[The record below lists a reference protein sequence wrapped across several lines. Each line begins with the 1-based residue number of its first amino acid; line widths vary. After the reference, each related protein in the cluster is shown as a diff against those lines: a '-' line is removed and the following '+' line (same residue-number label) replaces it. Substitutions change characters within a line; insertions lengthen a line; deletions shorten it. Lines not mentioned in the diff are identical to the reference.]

1 MHEAGAHITQRCSA
15 TRSSRGED
23 AVDGSPV
30 QGRDEAHRTA
40 QLDHELVELRGP
52 VLLRQQHRLRCQRGH
67 RDVGPRGE
75 GVALGDE
82 HTERVQPEELGG
94 HRRWGQRGPPDAD
107 VEPPVH
113 QTLELL
119 GHARP
124 RPGGSPDRR
133 IAAGPRAGSTPSSR
147 SWHPRLPPAG
157 SAVNGTPAALPPWPV
172 RRGRGSAWRRSGRR
186 RPRRSAAHDGS
197 CGPSTSHRA
206 PVPDAAAVGSARTA
220 RCAHGRRPDRNA
232 TPRQG

>member
-30 QGRDEAHRTA
+30 QGRDEAHRAA

-82 HTERVQPEELGG
+82 HTERVQPEQLGG

-119 GHARP
+119 GHTDLDLVDLQIGVLLLDLVQDQRHRVVAGIHDSHPQARP
-124 RPGGSPDRR
+124 
-133 IAAGPRAGSTPSSR
+133 
-147 SWHPRLPPAG
+147 
-157 SAVNGTPAALPPWPV
+157 
-172 RRGRGSAWRRSGRR
+172 
-186 RPRRSAAHDGS
+186 
-197 CGPSTSHRA
+197 
-206 PVPDAAAVGSARTA
+206 
-220 RCAHGRRPDRNA
+220 
-232 TPRQG
+232 